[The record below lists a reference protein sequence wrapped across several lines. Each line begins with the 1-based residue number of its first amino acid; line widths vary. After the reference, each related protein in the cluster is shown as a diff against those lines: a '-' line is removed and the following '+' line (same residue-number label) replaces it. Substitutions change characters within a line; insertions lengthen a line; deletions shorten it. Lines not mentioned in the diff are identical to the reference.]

1 MTETTLRLLTRLSEA
16 GNDAILSGDMAAS
29 IPGPVFKRL
38 LARGVL
44 IEQAPLTYWDT
55 CDLCDC
61 GLAARKIRPNGAGFR
76 AECPLDRRRDIE
88 LSEDDLRAYS
98 IEAVS
103 LASAIGITAGFSAD
117 SPEIAAGLWMLG
129 SMASGRSVF
138 LALEVCSVAYDGA
151 LLRLRLAA
159 KEQGI
164 TLLGPKLPTNIA
176 LTFED
181 AGILAVET
189 AHALIPG
196 SGPFGAAIDGG
207 VLEPAASKPK
217 LQLRS
222 GTGEVQWM
230 GRSVILSHQLFP
242 VFRQLA
248 DAGRTRDPIVSG
260 PKLEGTSGREAK
272 DLIRELRDAFK
283 AAGFSQEEVMALILV
298 ARSRGY
304 HLGIPAADIVIDG

>member
-16 GNDAILSGDMAAS
+16 GNDAILAGDMASS

-44 IEQAPLTYWDT
+44 IEQAPLAHWDT

-61 GLAARKIRPNGAGFR
+61 GLVARKIRSNGTGYR
-76 AECPLDRRRDIE
+76 AECPLDRRRDVD
-88 LSEDDLRAYS
+88 LSEDDLRVYS
-98 IEAVS
+98 IDAAS
-103 LASAIGITAGFSAD
+103 LASAISITAGFLAD
-117 SPEIAAGLWMLG
+117 PHEIAAGLWMLG
-129 SMASGRSVF
+129 STASGRSVF
-138 LALEVCSVAYDGA
+138 LALEVRSIAYDGA
-151 LLRLRLAA
+151 LLRLRHAA
-159 KEQGI
+159 KEQGM
-164 TLLGPKLPTNIA
+164 TLLGPKLPTNTV

-181 AGILAVET
+181 AGILALET
-189 AHALIPG
+189 AHVLIPG

-207 VLEPAASKPK
+207 VLEPASSKPT

-222 GTGEVQWM
+222 GTGEVRWM

-248 DAGRTRDPIVSG
+248 EAGQTRSPMVSG

-283 AAGFSQEEVMALILV
+283 AAGFSHSEAMALIQV
-298 ARSRGY
+298 ARNRGY
-304 HLGIPAADIVIDG
+304 YLSIPATDIVIDG

>member
-1 MTETTLRLLTRLSEA
+1 MTETILRLLTRLSEA
-16 GNDAILSGDMAAS
+16 GNDAILAGDMAAS
-29 IPGPVFKRL
+29 IPEPVFKRL

-44 IEQAPLTYWDT
+44 IEQAPLTHWDT

-61 GLAARKIRPNGAGFR
+61 GLAARKIRPNGTGFR
-76 AECPLDRRRDIE
+76 AECPLDRRRDID
-88 LSEDDLRAYS
+88 LSEDDLRVYS
-98 IEAVS
+98 IEAAS

-117 SPEIAAGLWMLG
+117 PPEIAAGLWMLG

-138 LALEVCSVAYDGA
+138 LTLEVRSVAYDGA
-151 LLRLRLAA
+151 LLRLRQAA

-176 LTFED
+176 VTFED

-196 SGPFGAAIDGG
+196 SGPFGATIDGG
-207 VLEPAASKPK
+207 ALEPAASKRK

-222 GTGEVQWM
+222 RTGEVQWM

-260 PKLEGTSGREAK
+260 PKLEGTSAREAK

-283 AAGFSQEEVMALILV
+283 SAGFSQEEVMTLILV
-298 ARSRGY
+298 ARNRGY
-304 HLGIPAADIVIDG
+304 YLSIPAADIVIDG

>member
-1 MTETTLRLLTRLSEA
+1 MTETILRLLTRLSEA
-16 GNDAILSGDMAAS
+16 GIDAILSGDMAAS
-29 IPGPVFKRL
+29 ISGPVFKRL

-44 IEQAPLTYWDT
+44 TEQAPLTHWDT

-61 GLAARKIRPNGAGFR
+61 GLAAREIRPIGTGFR
-76 AECPLDRRRDIE
+76 AECPLDRRRDID
-88 LSEDDLRAYS
+88 LSEDDLQVYS
-98 IEAVS
+98 IDAAS
-103 LASAIGITAGFSAD
+103 LASAISITAGFSAD
-117 SPEIAAGLWMLG
+117 PPEITASLWMLG

-138 LALEVCSVAYDGA
+138 LALEVRSVAYDGA
-151 LLRLRLAA
+151 LLRLRQAA
-159 KEQGI
+159 KGQGI
-164 TLLGPKLPTNIA
+164 TLLGPKLPTDIA

-196 SGPFGAAIDGG
+196 SGPFGATVDGG
-207 VLEPAASKPK
+207 ALEPAASKPK

-222 GTGEVQWM
+222 GTGEVQCM
-230 GRSVILSHQLFP
+230 GRSIILSHQLFP

-248 DAGRTRDPIVSG
+248 DASRTRDPIVSG

>member
-16 GNDAILSGDMAAS
+16 GNDAILAGDMAAS

-44 IEQAPLTYWDT
+44 IERAPLAYWDT

-61 GLAARKIRPNGAGFR
+61 GLYARKIRPNGTGYR
-76 AECPLDRRRDIE
+76 AECPLDRRRDVD
-88 LSEDDLRAYS
+88 LSKDDLRVYS
-98 IEAVS
+98 IDAAS
-103 LASAIGITAGFSAD
+103 LASAISITAGFSAD
-117 SPEIAAGLWMLG
+117 PPEIAAGLWMLG

-138 LALEVCSVAYDGA
+138 LALEVRSVAYDGA
-151 LLRLRLAA
+151 LLRLRQAS
-159 KEQGI
+159 KGQGI
-164 TLLGPKLPTNIA
+164 RLLGPKLPTNIA
-176 LTFED
+176 MTFED
-181 AGILAVET
+181 AGIIAIET
-189 AHALIPG
+189 AQALIPG
-196 SGPFGAAIDGG
+196 SGLFGATVDGG
-207 VLEPAASKPK
+207 AIEPAALKPK

-248 DAGRTRDPIVSG
+248 EAGRTRDPIVSG

-283 AAGFSQEEVMALILV
+283 SAGFAPEEVMALIQV

>member
-1 MTETTLRLLTRLSEA
+1 MTETILRLLTRLSEA
-16 GNDAILSGDMAAS
+16 GNDAILPGDRAAS
-29 IPGPVFKRL
+29 IQGPVFKRL

-44 IEQAPLTYWDT
+44 IEQAPLTHWDT

-61 GLAARKIRPNGAGFR
+61 GVAARRIHPNGTGFR
-76 AECPLDRRRDIE
+76 AECPLDRRRDID
-88 LSEDDLRAYS
+88 LSEDDLRVYS
-98 IEAVS
+98 IDGAS
-103 LASAIGITAGFSAD
+103 LASAISITAGFSAD
-117 SPEIAAGLWMLG
+117 PTEIAAGLWMLG
-129 SMASGRSVF
+129 SMASGRIVF
-138 LALEVCSVAYDGA
+138 LALEVRSVAYDGA
-151 LLRLRLAA
+151 QLRLRQAA
-159 KEQGI
+159 KGQGI

-189 AHALIPG
+189 VHALILG
-196 SGPFGAAIDGG
+196 SGPFGATFDGG
-207 VLEPAASKPK
+207 ALEPAASKPK

-260 PKLEGTSGREAK
+260 QKLEGKSGREAK
-272 DLIRELRDAFK
+272 DLIRELREALK
-283 AAGFSQEEVMALILV
+283 AAGFSQQEVMALIQV

-304 HLGIPAADIVIDG
+304 RLGIPAADIVIDR

>member
-16 GNDAILSGDMAAS
+16 GNDAILAGDMAAS

-44 IEQAPLTYWDT
+44 IEQAPLTHWDT

-61 GLAARKIRPNGAGFR
+61 GLVARKIRSNGTGYR
-76 AECPLDRRRDIE
+76 AECPLDRRRDVD
-88 LSEDDLRAYS
+88 LSEDDLRVYS
-98 IEAVS
+98 IDAAS
-103 LASAIGITAGFSAD
+103 LASAISIAAGFLAD
-117 SPEIAAGLWMLG
+117 PHEIAAGLWMLG

-138 LALEVCSVAYDGA
+138 LALEVRSIAYDGA
-151 LLRLRLAA
+151 LLRLRHAA
-159 KEQGI
+159 KEQGM
-164 TLLGPKLPTNIA
+164 TLLGPKLPTNTV

-181 AGILAVET
+181 AGILALET
-189 AHALIPG
+189 AHVLIPG
-196 SGPFGAAIDGG
+196 SGPFGATVDGIA
-207 VLEPAASKPK
+207 LEPAASKPK

-283 AAGFSQEEVMALILV
+283 AAGFSHSEAMALIQV
-298 ARSRGY
+298 ARNRGY
-304 HLGIPAADIVIDG
+304 YLSIPATDIVIDG